1 MDSVSTYHIMF
12 VDIISRSEYYQIY
25 TYHISISMT
34 YTTTTHFSL
43 SSPITSRTGDYEPV
57 NPYTCGEDSCAY
69 ENRCLASA
77 AGFDVD
83 TECCQAPQPSICPM
97 NFDPQIC
104 GTLQCSYS
112 NTCVANLAGYSD
124 DQCESPPPE
133 CPAGSKDCS
142 GDPANPYTC
151 G

>member
-1 MDSVSTYHIMF
+1 MCID
-12 VDIISRSEYYQIY
+12 DDDN
-25 TYHISISMT
+25 
-34 YTTTTHFSL
+34 TTTHFSL

-83 TECCQAPQPSICPM
+83 TECCQSPQPSVCPM

-112 NTCVANLAGYSD
+112 NTCIANFAGYSD